1 MVREEMVEVQHELA
15 GSKAELDSA
24 RVELTDLTGTLSQT
38 QQELA
43 VGALHIHVH
52 VHVHCTYMYTCT
64 CTCTCSYSLD
74 MTVYM

>member
-24 RVELTDLTGTLSQT
+24 RVELTDLTGTLSQA

-43 VGALHIHVH
+43 VGALHIHCTVIYVH
-52 VHVHCTYMYTCT
+52 VQPGCT
-64 CTCTCSYSLD
+64 CTCKFECNG
-74 MTVYM
+74 MA

>member
-43 VGALHIHVH
+43 VGALHMH
-52 VHVHCTYMYTCT
+52 CT
-64 CTCTCSYSLD
+64 CTCTVIYSLD
-74 MTVYM
+74 VHVQCTCTCKFECSFI